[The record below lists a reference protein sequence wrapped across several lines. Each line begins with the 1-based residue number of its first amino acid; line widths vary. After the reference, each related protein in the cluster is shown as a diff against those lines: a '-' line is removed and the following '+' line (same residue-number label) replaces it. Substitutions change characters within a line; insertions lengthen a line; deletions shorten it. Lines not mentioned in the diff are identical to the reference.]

1 MELLVSSFILFFH
14 LIPLAISQASLA
26 ILVLA
31 SHLMRVE
38 SVVNLILIKMVVAVD
53 LQGQIMKEEE
63 VNYQGQIMM
72 EVVVSFQG

>member
-14 LIPLAISQASLA
+14 LIPLAISQARLA

-31 SHLMRVE
+31 SHLMKVE